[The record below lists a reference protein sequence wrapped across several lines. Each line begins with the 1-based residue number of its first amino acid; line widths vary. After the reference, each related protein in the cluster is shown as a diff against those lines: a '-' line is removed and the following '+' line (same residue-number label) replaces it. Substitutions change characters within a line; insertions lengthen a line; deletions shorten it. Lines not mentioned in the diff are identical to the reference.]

1 MTKMK
6 IIKRNLLKG
15 LALVAFGATS
25 MGLATVAS
33 ANAIYDANATFS
45 ITLTSVTKQNSEPN
59 RSDNWAVIGEEYFID
74 GYTFTDGDGN
84 AAFTDSSA
92 SNAYFDLFIGDGVI
106 QSTSASGKAGLG
118 IGESSVFTEL
128 GINVENNYWKSLI
141 FSFEYE
147 YLISAT
153 VGSTT
158 WVPGDDA
165 IAHAGIDIIDDLF
178 SVDIVEEVTADLL
191 YGPLSD
197 EVWYRGSFSFLLAP
211 GEYNYISAYSYAD
224 GVAVGAAVPEP
235 ASLLLLSIGLMGLG
249 STRLR
254 KNV

>member
-1 MTKMK
+1 MK

-15 LALVAFGATS
+15 LALLTFSTAA

-33 ANAIYDANATFS
+33 ANAMYESSAMFS
-45 ITLTSVTKQNSEPN
+45 ITLTSVTKENLVPN
-59 RSDNWAVIGEEYFID
+59 NGDNWSVIGEEYFID
-74 GYTFTDGDGN
+74 GYTFTDGDGT
-84 AAFTDSSA
+84 AAFSDSSA
-92 SNAYFDLFIGDGVI
+92 SNAYFYLFTRDTAV
-106 QSTSASGKAGLG
+106 QSTSAVGKAGLG

-128 GINVENNYWKSLI
+128 GISVENNYWKNLI

-165 IAHAGIDIIDDLF
+165 IAHAGVDIIDDLY
-178 SVDIVEEVTADLL
+178 SVDILEEVTADLL
-191 YGPLSD
+191 YGPLTD
-197 EVWYRGSFSFLLAP
+197 EVWYRGSFSFMLAP

-235 ASLLLLSIGLMGLG
+235 ATLLLLSLGLVGLG
-249 STRLR
+249 VTRLR
-254 KNV
+254 KSA